1 MAPVSNRTKEAQQ
14 MLTTKIRT
22 SVIALA
28 VSAGLATTAALPAI
42 SEARPILKTP
52 KVTCPDI
59 NGAGV
64 GQPGEQRTL
73 EWNVIQP
80 DGTFRIE
87 KETKICGS
95 DGKWHTVLNRV
106 TGTTTPIVS
115 GPVLTYAG

>member
-1 MAPVSNRTKEAQQ
+1 
-14 MLTTKIRT
+14 MLTNKIRAAI
-22 SVIALA
+22 IAVVA
-28 VSAGLATTAALPAI
+28 SAGLATASALPAV
-42 SEARPILKTP
+42 SAARPVLKTP

-59 NGAGV
+59 NGAGA

-73 EWNVIQP
+73 EWNAIQP

-95 DGKWHTVLNRV
+95 DGKWHTVLSRVV
-106 TGTTTPIVS
+106 TGTTTPIIS

>member
-1 MAPVSNRTKEAQQ
+1 

-22 SVIALA
+22 AVIAVVA
-28 VSAGLATTAALPAI
+28 SAGLATASALPAL
-42 SEARPILKTP
+42 SEARPVLKTP

-64 GQPGEQRTL
+64 GQPGELRTL
-73 EWNVIQP
+73 EWNVIQS

-95 DGKWHTVLNRV
+95 DGKWHTVVNREV

-115 GPVLTYAG
+115 GPVLAYAG